1 MAGKSGDS
9 PDTRGKV
16 PPLPDDRSA
25 PVEQTIRNSHMI
37 QLSINGEPRSVEAG
51 LALAELLEQLGL
63 AGKKLAVE
71 RNGDIV
77 PRTRHADTRLEN
89 GDRLEIVVAV
99 GGG

>member
-9 PDTRGKV
+9 PDARGKV

-25 PVEQTIRNSHMI
+25 PVDKTIRKQHMI